1 MPYITTLGQKT
12 YYEDD
17 CFCDPFGPE
26 PEVILIQPGY
36 GRSTNFW
43 YHWIPLLS
51 SKYRVIRRDL
61 RGHGRSSAPSRTS
74 YDWTLDTML
83 AEIVAMLDQL
93 SIRKVHFLGESTSG
107 ELGIA
112 FAVKYPDRL
121 HSLITTSSPS
131 HLPPASA
138 KFLALGHET
147 WPLAVR
153 TLGSAGWAAELA
165 KRPGTGARK
174 DDPRYLQ
181 WWIDEVGKSPAEGL
195 AEYAVFLEQL
205 DIRGFLKDVK
215 VPTLILAPT
224 KSTAAPVEYAPPLSR
239 SICCCGTDLWVEMRR

>member
-1 MPYITTLGQKT
+1 
-12 YYEDD
+12 
-17 CFCDPFGPE
+17 
-26 PEVILIQPGY
+26 
-36 GRSTNFW
+36 
-43 YHWIPLLS
+43 
-51 SKYRVIRRDL
+51 
-61 RGHGRSSAPSRTS
+61 
-74 YDWTLDTML
+74 ML

-93 SIRKVHFLGESTSG
+93 SIRKVHFIGESTSG

-224 KSTAAPVEYAPPLSR
+224 KSTAAPVEYAPPPSLGLFAAAGLT
-239 SICCCGTDLWVEMRR
+239 CG